1 MTEPFDLEALANELR
16 ASLEGEVRFDE
27 VSRLLYATDASIYQ
41 IVPIGVLV
49 PRHAKDVQ
57 QAIQIAAKHRVP
69 VLPRGSGTSL
79 AGQSVGV
86 ALVLDFTKYMHDILE
101 LNVEE
106 RWVRVQPGVVL
117 DVLNAYLKPHG
128 LQFPPDVAPSNRA
141 SIGGMMGNNSCGSH
155 SIRYGKTIDHVLE
168 QRVVLSDGSTALFS
182 EVTLEEWERRAEAP
196 TLEGGIY
203 REVGRICR
211 DHADEVDARYPRIMR
226 RVGGYNLDEIVR
238 HHRYNLARI
247 AVGSEGTLVAVTEAK
262 LNLVPLP
269 RYAGLLAS
277 HFDDLL
283 ASLRAASE
291 IVAHG
296 PAAVELLDRVILDLS
311 KENLDLAPARSF
323 IQGDPDAI
331 LVTEF
336 YADSPEELSERLS
349 AMEALLK
356 ARGHG
361 YAHVTLIDAAAKQN
375 LWAIRN
381 AGVGLLMGM
390 KGDAKPAGFVEDT
403 AVPVE
408 VLADYIRD
416 FRDLLAE
423 YGLEACFYA
432 HASVGCLHARPI
444 MNLKSPVDRER
455 MREISERVA
464 DLVLHYGGTI
474 SAEHGDGLARSE
486 WQEKMFGSRLY
497 AAFHELKRAFD
508 PQGIM
513 NPGKIID
520 ADPMNAHLRMG
531 GGYQTI
537 PVDTLLDFSK
547 DGGFA
552 RAVEMCSGVGACR
565 KNTDGSMCPS
575 YRATREEKHS
585 TRGRANM
592 LRMVLSGQAAPCVAG
607 DGRWEIGDGEGQS
620 DSIRELPVIG
630 SEASLASASSEIGKS
645 LPQGAPSP
653 SPISHLPSPLA
664 DPRLLEV
671 LDLCLEC
678 KACKSECPSNVDM
691 AKLKYEFL
699 SQYHA
704 KYGTPLR
711 SKLFAHVARLSRT
724 GSAFAPVAN
733 WVQSLPFVRGLL
745 EQQLGIDARRTL
757 PAYAT
762 QSFAT
767 WWRTHRPDPRAGTK
781 GEVVLFVDTFA
792 NYHEPEI
799 AQAAVRVLEAFGY
812 RVHAPTL
819 RCCGRP
825 MISKGLLHEARANA
839 EYNVLALAP
848 VVRRGLPVIG
858 LEPSCL
864 ITFLDEYRE
873 FRLGEAADEVAAQCW
888 MLEDFLAAKHAD
900 DSELPFAATPREVRV
915 HGHCHQK
922 AILGTKRMLRALR
935 MVPGYEVEEIKSG
948 CCGMAGTFGYEKE
961 HYDLSQ
967 QIGEL
972 SVFPPVRS
980 APAAA
985 LIVAPGTSCRHQIR
999 DATGRHP
1006 VHPAQA
1012 LALALRE
1019 EAV

>member
-1 MTEPFDLEALANELR
+1 
-16 ASLEGEVRFDE
+16 
-27 VSRLLYATDASIYQ
+27 
-41 IVPIGVLV
+41 
-49 PRHAKDVQ
+49 
-57 QAIQIAAKHRVP
+57 
-69 VLPRGSGTSL
+69 
-79 AGQSVGV
+79 
-86 ALVLDFTKYMHDILE
+86 
-101 LNVEE
+101 
-106 RWVRVQPGVVL
+106 
-117 DVLNAYLKPHG
+117 
-128 LQFPPDVAPSNRA
+128 
-141 SIGGMMGNNSCGSH
+141 
-155 SIRYGKTIDHVLE
+155 
-168 QRVVLSDGSTALFS
+168 
-182 EVTLEEWERRAEAP
+182 
-196 TLEGGIY
+196 
-203 REVGRICR
+203 
-211 DHADEVDARYPRIMR
+211 
-226 RVGGYNLDEIVR
+226 
-238 HHRYNLARI
+238 
-247 AVGSEGTLVAVTEAK
+247 
-262 LNLVPLP
+262 
-269 RYAGLLAS
+269 
-277 HFDDLL
+277 
-283 ASLRAASE
+283 
-291 IVAHG
+291 
-296 PAAVELLDRVILDLS
+296 
-311 KENLDLAPARSF
+311 
-323 IQGDPDAI
+323 
-331 LVTEF
+331 
-336 YADSPEELSERLS
+336 
-349 AMEALLK
+349 
-356 ARGHG
+356 
-361 YAHVTLIDAAAKQN
+361 
-375 LWAIRN
+375 
-381 AGVGLLMGM
+381 MGM

-416 FRDLLAE
+416 FRDVLAE

-444 MNLKSPVDRER
+444 MNLKSPVDQQR

-497 AAFHELKRAFD
+497 AAFHEVKRAFD

-513 NPGKIID
+513 NPGKIVD
-520 ADPMNAHLRMG
+520 APAMNAHLRMSN
-531 GGYQTI
+531 GYQTI

-565 KNTDGSMCPS
+565 KHTGGAMCPS

-592 LRMVLSGQAAPCVAG
+592 LRMVLSGQATAWAPEVGSRKTGG
-607 DGRWEIGDGEGQS
+607 DGSPAQETFPIL
-620 DSIRELPVIG
+620 DSHSKPAP
-630 SEASLASASSEIGKS
+630 EAGRS

-653 SPISHLPSPLA
+653 SRVSQLPAPSTIA
-664 DPRLLEV
+664 DPRVMEV

-699 SQYHA
+699 SHYHA

-724 GSAFAPVAN
+724 GSAFAGVAN
-733 WVQSLPFVRGLL
+733 WVQSLPFVRELL
-745 EQQLGIDARRTL
+745 ERQLGIDARRTL
-757 PAYAT
+757 PGYAT
-762 QSFAT
+762 QRFET
-767 WWRTHRPDPRAGTK
+767 WWRAHSPEPRAGTK

-812 RVHAPTL
+812 RIHAPAL

-825 MISKGLLHEARANA
+825 MISKGLLREARANA

-848 VVRRGLPVIG
+848 EVRRGLPVIG

-873 FRLGEAADEVAAQCW
+873 LRLGEAADEVAEKCW
-888 MLEDFLAAKHAD
+888 MLEDFIAHHHAND
-900 DSELPFAATPREVRV
+900 ADLPFAETPRAVRV

-922 AILGTKRMLRALR
+922 AILGTTRMLRALR
-935 MVPGYEVEEIKSG
+935 MVPGYQVEEIQSG

-961 HYDLSQ
+961 HYELSQ

-980 APAAA
+980 APTEA